1 MLGLN
6 LNTNTLV
13 IFIIGYFLYLII
25 TNKFKNLNIKEGFT
39 TTPTNTTRPTTTT
52 TPTTTTRPTTTTTPT
67 NNANIEPIGND
78 IYDKRYKPV
87 LEQNVRDLYERPF
100 NPSCLPIN
108 KNNYKPSELEKQK
121 QNFINNEGINNL
133 LGQNFLNAKH
143 HTQIDK
149 VGNFK
154 GNKKV
159 DIRPEPINPQ
169 VGVNPSSQSVI
180 NIDWNNNEQV
190 QLYPKKFSDV
200 WQRLI

>member
-25 TNKFKNLNIKEGFT
+25 SNKFKNLNINEGFT
-39 TTPTNTTRPTTTT
+39 VTPNNNNNTN
-52 TPTTTTRPTTTTTPT
+52 
-67 NNANIEPIGND
+67 IEQEPIGND

-87 LEQNVRDLYERPF
+87 LEQNVKDLYERPF

-108 KNNYKPSELEKQK
+108 KNNYKPSEIEKQK
-121 QNFINNEGINNL
+121 QNFTNNNGINNL

-143 HTQIDK
+143 HSQIDK

-169 VGVNPSSQSVI
+169 IGVNPSSQSVI

-190 QLYPKKFSDV
+190 QLYPQKFSDI
-200 WQRLI
+200 WKRLI

>member
-6 LNTNTLV
+6 LNTNTLI

-25 TNKFKNLNIKEGFT
+25 NHRFKNVNEGFT
-39 TTPTNTTRPTTTT
+39 ITPTPTLTSTS
-52 TPTTTTRPTTTTTPT
+52 TPTQTPKNT
-67 NNANIEPIGND
+67 SNEPIGND

-87 LEQNVRDLYERPF
+87 LDQNVKDLYERPF
-100 NPSCLPIN
+100 NPGCLPFN
-108 KNNYKPSELEKQK
+108 KIDNSSDLNENNTEIDK
-121 QNFINNEGINNL
+121 GIDNL
-133 LGQNFLNAKH
+133 LGKNFLNARH

-180 NIDWNNNEQV
+180 NVDWNNNEQV
-190 QLYPKKFSDV
+190 QLYPQKYSDIR
-200 WQRLI
+200 QRFI

>member
-6 LNTNTLV
+6 LNTNTLI

-25 TNKFKNLNIKEGFT
+25 NHRFKNVNEGFT
-39 TTPTNTTRPTTTT
+39 ITPTPTSI
-52 TPTTTTRPTTTTTPT
+52 PTSIPT
-67 NNANIEPIGND
+67 NNNNIEPIGND

-87 LEQNVRDLYERPF
+87 LDQNVKDLYERPF
-100 NPSCLPIN
+100 NPGCLPFN
-108 KNNYKPSELEKQK
+108 KIDNSSDLNENNTEIDK
-121 QNFINNEGINNL
+121 GIDNL
-133 LGQNFLNAKH
+133 LGKNFLNARH

-180 NIDWNNNEQV
+180 NVDWNNNEQV
-190 QLYPKKFSDV
+190 QLYPQKYSDI

>member
-25 TNKFKNLNIKEGFT
+25 SDKFNNKLNIKEGFT
-39 TTPTNTTRPTTTT
+39 TANDNDND
-52 TPTTTTRPTTTTTPT
+52 
-67 NNANIEPIGND
+67 NNNKNIEPIGND

-87 LEQNVRDLYERPF
+87 LEQNVKDLYEREF

-108 KNNYKPSELEKQK
+108 KNNYKPSELEKEKEKQK
-121 QNFINNEGINNL
+121 QKFKNNKGIDNL

-143 HTQIDK
+143 HSQIDK

-190 QLYPKKFSDV
+190 QLYPQNYSDI

>member
-25 TNKFKNLNIKEGFT
+25 TNKFKNLNIKEGFI
-39 TTPTNTTRPTTTT
+39 TTPTNTTRPT
-52 TPTTTTRPTTTTTPT
+52 
-67 NNANIEPIGND
+67 NNTNIEPIGND

-87 LEQNVRDLYERPF
+87 LEQNVRDLYQRPF

-108 KNNYKPSELEKQK
+108 KNNYKPSELENQK

-190 QLYPKKFSDV
+190 QLYPKKFSDI

>member
-25 TNKFKNLNIKEGFT
+25 SDKFNTNLNIKEGFT
-39 TTPTNTTRPTTTT
+39 TT
-52 TPTTTTRPTTTTTPT
+52 
-67 NNANIEPIGND
+67 NNNDNKNKNVEPIGND

-87 LEQNVRDLYERPF
+87 LEQNVKDLYERSF

-121 QNFINNEGINNL
+121 EKQKQKQKFKNNKGIDNL

-143 HTQIDK
+143 HSQVDK

-190 QLYPKKFSDV
+190 QLYQQNYSDI